1 MFDIRISDDGEI
13 LLSGRFDA
21 SKVETAKAVFDQLER
36 SSMVNF
42 KDLEYISSAGLS
54 VLLAT
59 QKRLSESDSSLKL
72 KNMSKHIRDVFRYAG
87 FDMVFEIEA

>member
-1 MFDIRISDDGEI
+1 MFDAKVNQSGDV

-21 SKVETAKAVFDQLER
+21 GQVDKAKAVFDEIEQ
-36 SSMVNF
+36 SCVVDF

-59 QKRLSESDSSLKL
+59 QKRLNDSGKSLKL
-72 KNMSKHIRDVFRYAG
+72 INLNKYIRDVFRYAG
-87 FDMVFEIEA
+87 FDTIFEIA

>member
-1 MFDIRISDDGEI
+1 MFDIRLSDNGEI

-21 SKVETAKAVFDQLER
+21 AKVETAKTVFDQLE
-36 SSMVNF
+36 SSGVVDF

-87 FDMVFEIEA
+87 FDMVFEIEG

>member
-1 MFDIRISDDGEI
+1 MFDIRISENGEV

-21 SKVETAKAVFDQLER
+21 SRVETAKTVFDQLEK
-36 SSMVNF
+36 SSVVDF

-59 QKRLSESDSSLKL
+59 QKRLSESDHSLKL

-87 FDMVFEIEA
+87 FDMVFEIEG

>member
-1 MFDIRISDDGEI
+1 MFDIRISDNGEI

-21 SKVETAKAVFDQLER
+21 SKVETAKTVFDQLE
-36 SSMVNF
+36 SSGVLDF

-59 QKRLSESDSSLKL
+59 QKRLSESDHSLKL